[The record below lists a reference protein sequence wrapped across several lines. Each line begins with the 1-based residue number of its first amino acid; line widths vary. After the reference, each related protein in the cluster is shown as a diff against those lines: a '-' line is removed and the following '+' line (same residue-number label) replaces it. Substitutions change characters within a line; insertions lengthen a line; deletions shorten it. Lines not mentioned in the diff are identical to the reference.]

1 MRYAGFALSAI
12 LAAGSTTLMP
22 AKFNPVLRR
31 IVVVD
36 TIYVNAP
43 PIDYAEVARR
53 VAQISRTE
61 QGPMTIDGDLIVK
74 GRIGVGGAPEPNT
87 NYPVTVHGAGDAR
100 MLFISNEALND
111 GQRAGTQHRHVGA
124 IGVSHDGGLRMDQN
138 AVCFN
143 EARGCEVDDKR
154 RRRAYSGYD
163 SMGDMSFY
171 LSDVDS
177 LTGKA
182 TGPNM
187 QNLVLYLM
195 AWDGSIK
202 FTAHRPGQKIFFQG
216 STTPRAANL
225 QWEVP
230 LR

>member
-1 MRYAGFALSAI
+1 MRYAGFALTAI
-12 LAAGSTTLMP
+12 LAAGGTSLLP
-22 AKFNPVLRR
+22 ARFNLPLRT

-36 TIYVNAP
+36 TVYVRSSA
-43 PIDYAEVARR
+43 IDYADLARR
-53 VAQISRTE
+53 VAELSRT
-61 QGPMTIDGDLIVK
+61 QAGPTTIEGDLIVK

-87 NYPVTVHGAGDAR
+87 NYPVTVHGTGDAR
-100 MLFISNEALND
+100 LLFISNEGLDD
-111 GQRAGTQHRHVGA
+111 GQRVGSQHRHVGA

-138 AVCFN
+138 AVCFTDS
-143 EARGCEVDDKR
+143 RGCAVDDRR
-154 RRRAYSGYD
+154 RRRAYAGYD

-177 LTGKA
+177 LTGQPTA
-182 TGPNM
+182 PNM
-187 QNLVLYLM
+187 QSLVLYLM

-216 STTPRAANL
+216 STTPRAADI